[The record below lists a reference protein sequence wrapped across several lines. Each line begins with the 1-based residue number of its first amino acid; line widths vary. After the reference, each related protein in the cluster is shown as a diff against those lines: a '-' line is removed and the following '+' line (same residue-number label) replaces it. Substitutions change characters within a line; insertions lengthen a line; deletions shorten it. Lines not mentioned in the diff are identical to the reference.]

1 MKCDEAKPRPPCPM
15 VEADPPPGLV
25 VSPEAVF
32 EALVDIFG
40 LELEELLGGKQDEN
54 QDQDS

>member
-1 MKCDEAKPRPPCPM
+1 MENNAKPRPPCPM

-25 VSPEAVF
+25 VDPMAVF

-40 LELEELLGGKQDEN
+40 IELEELLSEQGN
-54 QDQDS
+54 DQDG